1 MSIGGQM
8 VGIIGPMVLLLCGMR
23 LNGYGGYV
31 DIGIGIMVH
40 VIIVRRL
47 LLVIGVYM
55 VGGLNDRTN

>member
-1 MSIGGQM
+1 
-8 VGIIGPMVLLLCGMR
+8 MR
-23 LNGYGGYV
+23 LNGSGGYV

-55 VGGLNDRTN
+55 VGGLNDLGD

>member
-1 MSIGGQM
+1 M
-8 VGIIGPMVLLLCGMR
+8 VGIIGPMDLLLCGMK

-55 VGGLNDRTN
+55 VGGLNELGD